1 MIVLKFP
8 FFFFFSITRL
18 AINARKLEVMS
29 YMDFQLQNVF
39 WFQSD
44 VFYAMKLLAIFC
56 LDNGAA
62 YIYRQLEGQICN
74 YILFD
79 F

>member
-1 MIVLKFP
+1 
-8 FFFFFSITRL
+8 
-18 AINARKLEVMS
+18 MS